1 MTLFFQNANFVLV
14 NFLKMKNFAMYLT
27 HDFLSF
33 LIVPIM
39 LFLLAFLI
47 KRKDKFAKWIKIIF
61 IFLISKFSFSILFL
75 YIRGYIRYNNFEL
88 YLVIY
93 ILAFILGMLARIF
106 REVKK
111 ERKS

>member
-1 MTLFFQNANFVLV
+1 
-14 NFLKMKNFAMYLT
+14 
-27 HDFLSF
+27 
-33 LIVPIM
+33 M

-75 YIRGYIRYNNFEL
+75 YIKGYIGYNNFEI

-93 ILAFILGMLARIF
+93 ISAFILGMLIRIYIEAQ
-106 REVKK
+106 R